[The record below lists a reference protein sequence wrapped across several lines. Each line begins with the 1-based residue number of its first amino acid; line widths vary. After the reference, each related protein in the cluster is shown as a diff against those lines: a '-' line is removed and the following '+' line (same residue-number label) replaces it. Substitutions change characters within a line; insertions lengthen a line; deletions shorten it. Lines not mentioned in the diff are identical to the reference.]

1 MKKLLLLLTDT
12 VKPDEPDPEQPIAVF
27 AAKYRVARMD
37 ITVDV
42 KRWPIDKQ
50 YTTEIYRMEKWL
62 DSRIAY
68 MDKMENG
75 YPAGYK

>member
-37 ITVDV
+37 ITVDA
-42 KRWPIDKQ
+42 KRC
-50 YTTEIYRMEKWL
+50 TTEIYRMEKWL
-62 DSRIAY
+62 DSRIVY

-75 YPAGYK
+75 YPAGY